1 MKLKNHITILGW
13 IRKYNLSLLK
23 NDSISGINV
32 AIVLIPQ
39 GIAYAIIAGIP
50 PIYGL
55 YTAFVASLIYSFLGT
70 ARQVAVGPVAMDCMI
85 LASGVSAISFINTEN
100 YISVLLSLTIII
112 GLIQLLM
119 GILKLGFFVNFM
131 SRPVVQGFSFSIA
144 ILIGLQQIKNIIGT
158 SIDSDNTIYKLIPN
172 IYESLEFSDIPTL
185 TMGGIAVILILL
197 LKKISKKI
205 PSALI
210 LVIIGSLLVKYIPFF
225 KDISIIKDL
234 PSGLPQFGFS
244 GFNYSN
250 LKELLPVAITLAAV
264 GYLEL
269 ISIGKSFEAKQNEY
283 KIDANKELKAI
294 GITNIIGSFFG
305 AFSASAS
312 FSRSSINTN
321 SGAKTLVSSLFASL
335 FVGLTLMFFTSYFYY
350 LPKAILGAIIMVSVF
365 SLIDFKEIKNLYI
378 INKIDFIVLIIT
390 MVSTLMFGVTTGVLS
405 GVISSIAIMAYKSSM
420 PHIAELA
427 NVEGTNIYRN
437 INRFPKLKKEKDILI
452 LRIDNELYF
461 ANSEYLDNKID
472 DFIAKQTDINLV
484 ILDFSS
490 ITNIDTTAAAMIERK
505 IHSFSL
511 LDIKLNICSVIG
523 PVRDQ
528 IKKYGL
534 YNKIGPN
541 NFFMNIDQAVSEHK
555 NKRPLEFKKYTTQTN
570 K

>member
-1 MKLKNHITILGW
+1 
-13 IRKYNLSLLK
+13 
-23 NDSISGINV
+23 
-32 AIVLIPQ
+32 
-39 GIAYAIIAGIP
+39 
-50 PIYGL
+50 
-55 YTAFVASLIYSFLGT
+55 
-70 ARQVAVGPVAMDCMI
+70 
-85 LASGVSAISFINTEN
+85 
-100 YISVLLSLTIII
+100 
-112 GLIQLLM
+112 
-119 GILKLGFFVNFM
+119 
-131 SRPVVQGFSFSIA
+131 
-144 ILIGLQQIKNIIGT
+144 
-158 SIDSDNTIYKLIPN
+158 
-172 IYESLEFSDIPTL
+172 
-185 TMGGIAVILILL
+185 
-197 LKKISKKI
+197 
-205 PSALI
+205 
-210 LVIIGSLLVKYIPFF
+210 
-225 KDISIIKDL
+225 
-234 PSGLPQFGFS
+234 
-244 GFNYSN
+244 
-250 LKELLPVAITLAAV
+250 
-264 GYLEL
+264 
-269 ISIGKSFEAKQNEY
+269 
-283 KIDANKELKAI
+283 
-294 GITNIIGSFFG
+294 
-305 AFSASAS
+305 
-312 FSRSSINTN
+312 
-321 SGAKTLVSSLFASL
+321 
-335 FVGLTLMFFTSYFYY
+335 
-350 LPKAILGAIIMVSVF
+350 
-365 SLIDFKEIKNLYI
+365 
-378 INKIDFIVLIIT
+378 
-390 MVSTLMFGVTTGVLS
+390 
-405 GVISSIAIMAYKSSM
+405 MAYKSSM